1 MFRKWLTILVALMMM
16 AMPFGAMADTQHTLS
31 IVPGDVM
38 ASEQAVVDLL
48 NVLDL
53 RLTTG
58 EKSSALTVL
67 LNDQEIVSL
76 GLTADA
82 SGLFADSQ
90 VLGEDVLYITW
101 DDAFA
106 LLSTL
111 MQVGLAESGVN
122 DPEMIQAMETA
133 MDEMK
138 NSLIAAFEMEVVAN
152 PQVSVTLTPEES
164 IAAMTEAFPD
174 DPEMAAFAEALYNDM
189 VMEEGTFA
197 DENRD
202 TADQK
207 IRMTMD
213 KEDLLNVYDT
223 QFMRDSLRESLTA
236 QYPDL
241 TEEDLE
247 LVIAEAKKMLEAG
260 EFEMIM
266 EVYTADEGATLVGMD
281 MDMNMVMQDNGTST
295 MVAMEMDGGYDRL
308 TGADGV
314 SHKADVTVQ
323 GDGIEVKFA
332 FELNNL
338 NSGVSNGLL
347 GMLVEGEEF
356 VVTYNGESSDAD
368 TRVRKF
374 DLYVRSGATAILQP
388 AASDRPIIGFVVT
401 TEPADE
407 ALLSDLENATAENSV
422 NVMSLSEAEL
432 NALGETISTN
442 FMQVYFTALSQL
454 PTSVLNMLMAE

>member
-31 IVPGDVM
+31 IVPGD
-38 ASEQAVVDLL
+38 ALKAEQAVADLL
-48 NVLDL
+48 DVLDL

-58 EKSSALTVL
+58 EKSGALTVL

-164 IAAMTEAFPD
+164 IAAMTEALPD

-197 DENRD
+197 DETVTRL
-202 TADQK
+202 
-207 IRMTMD
+207 IR
-213 KEDLLNVYDT
+213 
-223 QFMRDSLRESLTA
+223 
-236 QYPDL
+236 
-241 TEEDLE
+241 
-247 LVIAEAKKMLEAG
+247 
-260 EFEMIM
+260 
-266 EVYTADEGATLVGMD
+266 
-281 MDMNMVMQDNGTST
+281 
-295 MVAMEMDGGYDRL
+295 
-308 TGADGV
+308 
-314 SHKADVTVQ
+314 
-323 GDGIEVKFA
+323 
-332 FELNNL
+332 
-338 NSGVSNGLL
+338 
-347 GMLVEGEEF
+347 
-356 VVTYNGESSDAD
+356 
-368 TRVRKF
+368 
-374 DLYVRSGATAILQP
+374 RS
-388 AASDRPIIGFVVT
+388 
-401 TEPADE
+401 E
-407 ALLSDLENATAENSV
+407 
-422 NVMSLSEAEL
+422 
-432 NALGETISTN
+432 
-442 FMQVYFTALSQL
+442 
-454 PTSVLNMLMAE
+454 